1 MLHQLSLLITRKD
14 YLLNQLLEKGLENE
28 ERFA

>member
-1 MLHQLSLLITRKD
+1 MLHQLSLLITRKV